1 MSGQPETT
9 SPPLSELGEDAL
21 VARIAQRIGPA
32 PAGETW
38 TGDDA
43 AVFPVDAGPL
53 VSTTDL
59 MVEGIDFDLAYCDGA
74 DVGWKLVACNVSD
87 VAAMGAAPTRA
98 VSTLMLPS
106 STPVALVDHFLDGLT
121 EATALW
127 GVDVVGGDLG
137 SGPVIA
143 ASLALLGRPF
153 DGPTL
158 RSGARPGD
166 TICVTGT
173 FGGAAGGLHA
183 LRAGAVDRAA
193 VAAELRS
200 PTGADGLA
208 VLAVRQLRPRA
219 RLEEAR
225 VLSAFSVR
233 AAIDVSDGLAIDLH
247 RLLRASDAGCEVD
260 PEAVPVDPELRF
272 LAGRVPGAPDP
283 LALALSGGEDYELL
297 VTLDPALVEDAQA
310 ALDETGAGLTR
321 IGEVTAGERRIG
333 DEPLERWS
341 EVGWDHL
348 RTP

>member
-1 MSGQPETT
+1 MSDRRETT
-9 SPPLSELGEDAL
+9 SSPVSELGEDAL
-21 VARIAQRIGPA
+21 VARIAQRIGAA

-38 TGDDA
+38 AGDDA
-43 AVFPVDAGPL
+43 AAFPVDSGTL

-74 DVGWKLVACNVSD
+74 DVGWKLVACNASD

-98 VSTLMLPS
+98 VATLMLPA
-106 STPVALVDHFLDGLT
+106 STPIRLVDDFLDGLT
-121 EATALW
+121 EAASLW
-127 GVDVVGGDLG
+127 GIGLVGGDLS

-143 ASLALLGRPF
+143 ASVALLGRPF
-153 DGPTL
+153 DLPTL

-166 TICVTGT
+166 AICVTGT
-173 FGGAAGGLHA
+173 FGGAAGGLIA

-193 VAAELRS
+193 VAAEIRT

-225 VLSAFSVR
+225 LLSTFPPR

-247 RLLRASDAGCEVD
+247 RLLSSSGAGCEVD
-260 PEAVPVDPELRF
+260 PAAVPVDPELRF
-272 LAGRVPGAPDP
+272 LAEYVPGAPDP
-283 LALALSGGEDYELL
+283 LELALAGGEDYELL
-297 VTLDPALVEDAQA
+297 VTLDPALVEAAQVM
-310 ALDETGAGLTR
+310 LDETGVGLTR
-321 IGEVTAGERRIG
+321 IGEVTDGPCRIG